1 MNRLKPPRVPA
12 WMLEH
17 FKTGGS
23 NEALAGDLVEEFRS
37 GRSNIWYWRQ
47 VLAALLIGWLKNIR
61 EHRNLMVFAA
71 LWSMLA
77 PGWMLVAMRAAEG
90 QAEAWHVWRL
100 NWPWSSLCSAA
111 LFFVPGLIF
120 LWVGIASYLV
130 TQMLIV
136 KHFNMWRIGRGLLL
150 SIPFFVAISGALTG
164 SVLLFQVLSQ
174 TEVQHQPTLSIAPA
188 APNFVPK
195 TVGGGREV
203 TVIRDKHG
211 VATVQSTTRVYVVQN
226 SPWAPKPFRL
236 DRNGPRAGTLSP
248 LGAIT
253 ETGIWSIVNRLPS
266 FLSLLFALW
275 ARRRTTSDLKSILG

>member
-1 MNRLKPPRVPA
+1 MNRVEPPRVPA

-17 FKTGGS
+17 FKAGGS

-37 GRSNIWYWRQ
+37 GRSKIWYWHQ
-47 VLAALLIGWLKNIR
+47 VVAALAIGWLRNIR

-71 LWSMLA
+71 LWSMVA
-77 PGWMLVAMRAAEG
+77 PGWTVVAMRAAER

-120 LWVGIASYLV
+120 LCAGVVSYLA

-136 KHFNMWRIGRGLLL
+136 KQLNMWRIGRGLLL
-150 SIPFFVAISGALTG
+150 GVPFFVAISVALTG
-164 SVLLFQVLSQ
+164 SVLLFQAISQ
-174 TEVQHQPTLSIAPA
+174 TEVRYQPTLSIAPA
-188 APNFVPK
+188 APTFVPK
-195 TVGGGREV
+195 AVGGGREV
-203 TVIRDKHG
+203 TVIRDKQG
-211 VATVQSTTRVYVVQN
+211 VATVQSTTRVYVLQD

-236 DRNGPRAGTLSP
+236 DRNGPSTGTPSP
-248 LGAIT
+248 LGAIE
-253 ETGIWSIVNRLPS
+253 ETGIWSAINRLPS

-275 ARRRTTSDLKSILG
+275 AKRRTTSDLKSILG